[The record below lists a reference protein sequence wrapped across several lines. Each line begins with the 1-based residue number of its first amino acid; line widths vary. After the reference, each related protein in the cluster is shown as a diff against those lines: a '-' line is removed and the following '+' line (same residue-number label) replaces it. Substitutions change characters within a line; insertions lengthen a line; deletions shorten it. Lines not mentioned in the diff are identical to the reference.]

1 MKLPDGI
8 DNYRR
13 AIIEYKPWYCSFAPS
28 PTATVNISATK
39 REISLEL
46 FEVLFWYCLLVRKDL
61 GSREPDQFELVD
73 CSVILSGMITE
84 FKDEESM
91 WLCIDNALLYF
102 TYDDH
107 VALISVLKECA
118 RQDVD
123 LLIKSK
129 PNVNKALMNIKTVT
143 FRNGIHAHCVRLN
156 RLIERLNAS

>member
-8 DNYRR
+8 ENYRQ
-13 AIIEYKPWYCSFAPS
+13 AIIEYKPWFDCCTP
-28 PTATVNISATK
+28 SATTTTK
-39 REISLEL
+39 TISLEL

-102 TYDDH
+102 AVDDH
-107 VALISVLKECA
+107 SALIKSLKECA
-118 RQDVD
+118 IQDVD

-129 PNVNKALMNIKTVT
+129 PNVQKALMNIKTVT

-156 RLIERLNAS
+156 RLIEKFNAS